1 MILFVRE
8 FLMLIRQITPQTLNT
23 TQHIRQNLD
32 TGESVIDLSSPQDS
46 SVIDLTSHRSRPQ
59 KTAEHS
65 TQQTLQQQT
74 LSASYS
80 PSPAARSE
88 QPVTVGAAQNFQTTI
103 YMDESASSEAES
115 GPNFAAMYGVMPQTS
130 GQTGTGTVFHDP
142 DALAFQEFLEKTRMI
157 GIADDK
163 AQELFTPIP
172 HDTVTGFFKGQERI
186 PTLTRTLQ
194 YVSETGAQA
203 HYVEADIGNLNGLNA
218 KLGHSG
224 ADKVFRMITD
234 HFQSGIEETGATSI
248 FFRHGGDEVSAIV
261 INIDCDALTQA
272 LDSALKKID
281 DDISARGLS
290 DLPHLKQ
297 GRAPG
302 VRLNYGTSPIHA
314 GGAEADILSAADT
327 RVELAKILGGQ
338 STAGEA
344 SPGSPV
350 EPVSRENPVD
360 EALLERVKEFRASR
374 VSDVNGRGTAFEQ
387 ALRIAR
393 SGDLPAFMQ
402 PDEYRLNTFVERA
415 RQLGIEN
422 DVSDLEKISQ
432 PVRRDAVTG
441 FYTAE
446 ERIPTLERVKEHIAA
461 TGQQAHYVEADI
473 GNLGGMNARL
483 GNSGAN
489 EVYNEIAKYFRE
501 EQESLGVDVVLF
513 RHGGDEISSCII
525 GVEKEHIERALD
537 LAVTRVCS
545 FAQDVRLDEI
555 PHTKKGRKPGIS
567 LSYGVSQLTAES
579 SLEDVF
585 STADMRVE
593 LNKTR

>member
-1 MILFVRE
+1 
-8 FLMLIRQITPQTLNT
+8 MLIRQITPQTLYT

-32 TGESVIDLSSPQDS
+32 ADGSVIDLASPQDS
-46 SVIDLTSHRSRPQ
+46 SVIDLTSHRTRPE
-59 KTAEHS
+59 KKAEKS
-65 TQQTLQQQT
+65 SPQILQQQT
-74 LSASYS
+74 LSAIYS
-80 PSPAARSE
+80 PVPSE
-88 QPVTVGAAQNFQTTI
+88 NIDQPQTVGTAQSFQTTI
-103 YMDESASSEAES
+103 FMDESASSAAEG
-115 GPNFAAMYGVMPQTS
+115 GPNFAAMYGVMPQIS
-130 GQTGTGTVFHDP
+130 DQTGTGRVFHDP

-157 GIADDK
+157 GISDDK
-163 AQELFTPIP
+163 AQQLFTPIP
-172 HDTVTGFFKGQERI
+172 HDTVTGFYKGQERI

-218 KLGHSG
+218 RLGHSG

-234 HFQSGIEETGATSI
+234 HFQSGIEETGATSV

-302 VRLNYGTSPIHA
+302 VRLNYGTSSIYA
-314 GGAEADILSAADT
+314 GGVEGDILSAADT

-338 STAGEA
+338 NASGDASTKGHD
-344 SPGSPV
+344 
-350 EPVSRENPVD
+350 EPVSGENPVD
-360 EALLERVKEFRASR
+360 EALLERVKEFRAR
-374 VSDVNGRGTAFEQ
+374 AVSDVNGRGTAFEQ

-402 PDEYRLNTFVERA
+402 PDEYKLNAFVERA

-422 DVSDLEKISQ
+422 GVSDLEKISQ

-489 EVYNEIAKYFRE
+489 EVYNEIARYFRE

-513 RHGGDEISSCII
+513 RHGGDEISSCVI
-525 GVEKEHIERALD
+525 GAEKEQIERALD
-537 LAVTRVCS
+537 LAVTRVYS
-545 FAQDVRLDEI
+545 FAGDVSLDQI

-567 LSYGVSQLTAES
+567 LSYGVSQLTPES
-579 SLEDVF
+579 SLEEVF
-585 STADMRVE
+585 SAADMRVE